1 MLEHQNLWC
10 KNMFWCKSVV
20 TTFGASTYF
29 LVEECNLYKD
39 LVQVHILLVEQCNLY
54 KDLVQVHTSATTSRY
69 TGFRPD
75 DSAPVIQV
83 LTNIIILIQVLTTII
98 IVI

>member
-39 LVQVHILLVEQCNLY
+39 LVQVHQWCHHLPL
-54 KDLVQVHTSATTSRY
+54 HS
-69 TGFRPD
+69 FRPD

-83 LTNIIILIQVLTTII
+83 LTTIIILI
-98 IVI
+98 

>member
-1 MLEHQNLWC
+1 
-10 KNMFWCKSVV
+10 MFWCKSVV

-29 LVEECNLYKD
+29 LVEE
-39 LVQVHILLVEQCNLY
+39 CNLY